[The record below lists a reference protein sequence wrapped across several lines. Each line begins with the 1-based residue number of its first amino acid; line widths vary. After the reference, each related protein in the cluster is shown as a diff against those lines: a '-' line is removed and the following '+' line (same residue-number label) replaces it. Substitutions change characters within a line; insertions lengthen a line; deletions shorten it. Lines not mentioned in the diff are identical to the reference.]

1 MRHDIE
7 RDEWLRG
14 KIDQDLKA
22 MAEKQERQLKESAQ
36 ELQDVDI
43 PMERLEDIYRRI
55 EEEERTLRKNRISR
69 RMIFAL
75 AATVIL
81 CIGAG
86 AIGVGSRVYE
96 PEILQSMRG
105 DEVETKIENTDSIYS
120 EYDEEE
126 VCQEIEEKL
135 GVIPVRLGYQP
146 AGMNLFEYWINEKTN
161 EALVK
166 YELSEKKLYIYISK
180 DYKESSISWQTD
192 GEKLDTLIM
201 QSYNLKMPV
210 FEYRDSQSETYFKTS
225 FKYLNTYY
233 SIDGLMDYEEFKKII
248 ENISLKNV

>member
-22 MAEKQERQLKESAQ
+22 MAEKQERQLMESAQ

-75 AATVIL
+75 AATVVL
-81 CIGAG
+81 CVGAG
-86 AIGVGSRVYE
+86 AMGVGSRVYE
-96 PEILQSMRG
+96 PEISQRG
-105 DEVETKIENTDSIYS
+105 QEDEPTTKVNNTEAVPS

-126 VCQEIEEKL
+126 ICQEIQEKL
-135 GVIPVRLGYQP
+135 GVVPVKLSYQP
-146 AGMNLFEYWINEKTN
+146 VGMSLSEYLIRMKTN
-161 EALVK
+161 EAIMK
-166 YELSEKKLYIYISK
+166 YELEGKSLYIYISK
-180 DYKESSISWQTD
+180 DYSDTTINNQTD
-192 GEKLDTLIM
+192 GEKIDTLLM
-201 QSYNLKMPV
+201 ESQNLELPV
-210 FEYRDSQSETYFKTS
+210 LKYQNAQSEIYFETS

-233 SIDGLMDYEEFKKII
+233 SVGGMIDYEEFKKII
-248 ENISLKNV
+248 ENITLKNV

>member
-14 KIDQDLKA
+14 KIEEDLEA
-22 MAEKQERQLKESAQ
+22 MAEKRERRLRESAE
-36 ELQDVDI
+36 ELRDVDI

-55 EEEERTLRKNRISR
+55 EEEERALRKNRISK
-69 RMIFAL
+69 RMVIAL
-75 AATVIL
+75 AATVVL

-105 DEVETKIENTDSIYS
+105 DEVETKVENADSLYR

-126 VCQEIEEKL
+126 VCQEIEERL
-135 GVIPVRLGYQP
+135 GVIAVRLGYQP
-146 AGMNLFEYWINEKTN
+146 AGMSLVEYRIEEKAN
-161 EALVK
+161 EAIVK
-166 YELSEKKLYIYISK
+166 YELDGKWLYVYISK
-180 DYKESSISWQTD
+180 DYKESSINRKID

-201 QSYNLKMPV
+201 QSYNLEVPV
-210 FEYRDSQSETYFKTS
+210 FKYQDSQSETYFESS

-233 SIDGLMDYEEFKKII
+233 LISGMMDMNDFKKII
-248 ENISLKNV
+248 ESITLKNV

>member
-22 MAEKQERQLKESAQ
+22 MVEKQERQLMESAQ

-55 EEEERTLRKNRISR
+55 EEEERILRKNRISR

-75 AATVIL
+75 AATVVL

-96 PEILQSMRG
+96 PEIFQRG
-105 DEVETKIENTDSIYS
+105 QEDEPTTKVNNTEVVPS
-120 EYDEEE
+120 EYDEEA

-135 GVIPVRLGYQP
+135 GVIPVRLSYQP
-146 AGMNLFEYWINEKTN
+146 VGMSLSEYRIEEKAN
-161 EALVK
+161 EAIVK
-166 YELSEKKLYIYISK
+166 YELNGKWLYVYITK
-180 DYKESSISWQTD
+180 DYKESSVNRKVD

-201 QSYNLKMPV
+201 QPCNLEVSV
-210 FEYRDSQSETYFKTS
+210 FQYQDSEAETYFETS

-233 SIDGLMDYEEFKKII
+233 LISGKMDLEDFEKII
-248 ENISLKNV
+248 ENITIKNI

>member
-22 MAEKQERQLKESAQ
+22 MAEKQERQLMESAQ

-75 AATVIL
+75 AATVVL

-96 PEILQSMRG
+96 PEISQRG
-105 DEVETKIENTDSIYS
+105 QEDGPTTKVNNTEAVPS
-120 EYDEEE
+120 EYDEET
-126 VCQEIEEKL
+126 VCKEIEDKL
-135 GVIPVRLGYQP
+135 GVFPVKLSYQP
-146 AGMNLFEYWINEKTN
+146 AGMSLSEYWIKEKTN
-161 EALVK
+161 EALVR
-166 YELSEKKLYIYISK
+166 YEFNEKKIYIYISK
-180 DYKESSISWQTD
+180 DYNESSVNRQVD
-192 GEKLDTLIM
+192 GEKIDTLIM
-201 QSYNLKMPV
+201 QSYNLEIPV
-210 FEYRDSQSETYFKTS
+210 FQYKDSQSEVYFETS

-233 SIDGLMDYEEFKKII
+233 LVGGRLELEEFKKVI
-248 ENISLKNV
+248 ENILIENV

>member
-22 MAEKQERQLKESAQ
+22 MVEKQERQLMESAQ

-75 AATVIL
+75 AATVVL

-86 AIGVGSRVYE
+86 AMGVGSRVYE
-96 PEILQSMRG
+96 PEILQTMRG
-105 DEVETKIENTDSIYS
+105 DEVETKIENTDSLYR

-126 VCQEIEEKL
+126 VCREIKEKL
-135 GVIPVRLGYQP
+135 GVIPVKLGYQP
-146 AGMNLFEYWINEKTN
+146 VGMILSEYQIEEKAN
-161 EALVK
+161 EAIVK
-166 YELSEKKLYIYISK
+166 YEINENSLYIYISK
-180 DYKESSISWQTD
+180 DYDESSIGYQPD
-192 GEKLDTLIM
+192 GVELDTLVM
-201 QSYNLKMPV
+201 QTYNIELPV
-210 FEYRDSQSETYFKTS
+210 IKYRDSQSQTYFVTS
-225 FKYLNTYY
+225 FDFLNTYY
-233 SIDGLMDYEEFKKII
+233 SISGMMELEEFKKII
-248 ENISLKNV
+248 ENIILKNV

>member
-14 KIDQDLKA
+14 KIEEDLEA
-22 MAEKQERQLKESAQ
+22 MAEKRERRLRESAE
-36 ELQDVDI
+36 ELRDVDI

-55 EEEERTLRKNRISR
+55 EEEERALRKNRISK
-69 RMIFAL
+69 RMVIAL
-75 AATVIL
+75 AATVAL

-105 DEVETKIENTDSIYS
+105 DEVETKVENTDSIYS

-126 VCQEIEEKL
+126 VCQEIKEKL
-135 GVIPVRLGYQP
+135 GVVPVRLSYQP
-146 AGMNLFEYWINEKTN
+146 VGMSLSEYLIKEKTN
-161 EALVK
+161 EAIIK
-166 YELSEKKLYIYISK
+166 YELEGKGLYIYISK
-180 DYKESSISWQTD
+180 DYSDTTITNQTD
-192 GEKLDTLIM
+192 GEKIDTLFM
-201 QSYNLKMPV
+201 ESHNLELPV
-210 FEYRDSQSETYFKTS
+210 LKYQNVQSEIYFETS

-233 SIDGLMDYEEFKKII
+233 SIGGMIDYEEFKKIL
-248 ENISLKNV
+248 ENITLKNV

>member
-14 KIDQDLKA
+14 KIEEDLEA
-22 MAEKQERQLKESAQ
+22 MAEKRERRLRESAE
-36 ELQDVDI
+36 ELRDVDI

-55 EEEERTLRKNRISR
+55 EEEERALRKNRISK
-69 RMIFAL
+69 RMVIAL
-75 AATVIL
+75 AATVVL

-105 DEVETKIENTDSIYS
+105 DEVETKVENTDSIYS

-126 VCQEIEEKL
+126 VCQEIKEKL
-135 GVIPVRLGYQP
+135 GVVPVRLSYQP
-146 AGMNLFEYWINEKTN
+146 VGMSLSEYLIKEKTN
-161 EALVK
+161 EAIMN
-166 YELSEKKLYIYISK
+166 YELGEERLFVYISK
-180 DYKESSISWQTD
+180 DYKDSSISWQTD
-192 GEKLDTLIM
+192 GKKIDTLIM
-201 QSYNLKMPV
+201 QSYNLEMPV
-210 FEYRDSQSETYFKTS
+210 FEYQDSQSETYFKTS

-233 SIDGLMDYEEFKKII
+233 SISGIMDYEEFKKIM

>member
-22 MAEKQERQLKESAQ
+22 MAEKQERQLRESAQ

-55 EEEERTLRKNRISR
+55 EEEERILRKNRISR

-75 AATVIL
+75 AATVVL

-96 PEILQSMRG
+96 PEISQRG
-105 DEVETKIENTDSIYS
+105 QEDEPTTKVNNT
-120 EYDEEE
+120 EAVPRELEEEE

-135 GVIPVRLGYQP
+135 GVIPVRLSYQP
-146 AGMNLFEYWINEKTN
+146 VGMGLSEYWIKEKTN

-166 YELSEKKLYIYISK
+166 YELDGKWLYIYISK
-180 DYKESSISWQTD
+180 DYNESSVNRKID
-192 GEKLDTLIM
+192 GEKLDALNV
-201 QSYNLKMPV
+201 QSYNLEVSV
-210 FEYRDSQSETYFKTS
+210 FQYQDAQSETYFETS
-225 FKYLNTYY
+225 FEYLNTYY
-233 SIDGLMDYEEFKKII
+233 LVSGKLDFEEFKKII
-248 ENISLKNV
+248 ENIVLKNV

>member
-14 KIDQDLKA
+14 KIEEDLEA
-22 MAEKQERQLKESAQ
+22 MAEKRERRLRESAE
-36 ELQDVDI
+36 ELRDVDI

-55 EEEERTLRKNRISR
+55 EEEERALRKNRISK
-69 RMIFAL
+69 RMVIAL
-75 AATVIL
+75 AATVVL

-105 DEVETKIENTDSIYS
+105 DEVETKVENTDSIYS

-126 VCQEIEEKL
+126 VCQEIKEKL
-135 GVIPVRLGYQP
+135 GVVPVKLGYQP
-146 AGMNLFEYWINEKTN
+146 AGMVLSEYWIKEKTN
-161 EALVK
+161 EALTQ
-166 YELSEKKLYIYISK
+166 YEFDGKWLYVYISK
-180 DYKESSISWQTD
+180 DYKESSVDRKID

-201 QSYNLKMPV
+201 QSYNLEVSV
-210 FEYRDSQSETYFKTS
+210 FKYQDSQSETYFETS

-233 SIDGLMDYEEFKKII
+233 LISGKMDLEEFKNII
-248 ENISLKNV
+248 ENIILKNV

>member
-22 MAEKQERQLKESAQ
+22 MAEKQERQLMESAQ

-75 AATVIL
+75 AATVVL

-86 AIGVGSRVYE
+86 AMGVGSRVYE

-126 VCQEIEEKL
+126 VCQEIQEKL
-135 GVIPVRLGYQP
+135 GVIPVRLSYQP
-146 AGMNLFEYWINEKTN
+146 IGMSLSEYLIKMKTN
-161 EALVK
+161 EAIMK
-166 YELSEKKLYIYISK
+166 YELEGESLYIYISK
-180 DYKESSISWQTD
+180 DYSDTTINNQTD
-192 GEKLDTLIM
+192 GEKIDTLIM
-201 QSYNLKMPV
+201 QSYNLEMPV
-210 FEYRDSQSETYFKTS
+210 FEYKDSQSQTYFKTS

-233 SIDGLMDYEEFKKII
+233 SISGLMDYVEFKKII

>member
-14 KIDQDLKA
+14 KIEEDLEA
-22 MAEKQERQLKESAQ
+22 MAEKRERRLRESAE
-36 ELQDVDI
+36 ELRDVDI

-55 EEEERTLRKNRISR
+55 EEEERALRKNRISK
-69 RMIFAL
+69 RMVIAL
-75 AATVIL
+75 AATVVL

-86 AIGVGSRVYE
+86 VIGVGSRVYE

-105 DEVETKIENTDSIYS
+105 DEVETKVENTDSIYS

-126 VCQEIEEKL
+126 VCQEIKEKL
-135 GVIPVRLGYQP
+135 GVVPVRLSYQP
-146 AGMNLFEYWINEKTN
+146 VGMSLSEYLIKEKTN
-161 EALVK
+161 EAIMN
-166 YELSEKKLYIYISK
+166 YELGEERLFVYISK
-180 DYKESSISWQTD
+180 DYKDSSISWQTD
-192 GEKLDTLIM
+192 GEKIDTLIM
-201 QSYNLKMPV
+201 QSYNLEMPV
-210 FEYRDSQSETYFKTS
+210 FEYQDSQSETYFKTS

-233 SIDGLMDYEEFKKII
+233 SISGIMDYEEFKKII